1 MVEWSYRCSSSIAT
15 ACIPVTNVLNGMG
28 GMREGGCTHI
38 QMWKYIWMV
47 NQQALPTWLPP
58 MHCWLQPCWTEG
70 GCSSTA
76 TAHSQCLHHTTQ
88 PKVWPRDTFRKGNAQ
103 KRFFIFGSDPR
114 VLTIAWVI
122 QPPIIDLDHH
132 HHCDVIIC
140 LAAISRKIHQC
151 FGLKCHWKF

>member
-1 MVEWSYRCSSSIAT
+1 
-15 ACIPVTNVLNGMG
+15 MG
-28 GMREGGCTHI
+28 GTREGGCTHI

-47 NQQALPTWLPP
+47 NQQALPTYISYILYLIYPCENLDGQPASPLGCHQCTADCSLAEQKEAAPP
-58 MHCWLQPCWTEG
+58 LQLQVHNACITPPN
-70 GCSSTA
+70 
-76 TAHSQCLHHTTQ
+76 QKLD
-88 PKVWPRDTFRKGNAQ
+88 PKTLSETNANPKKVVSYLVQ
-103 KRFFIFGSDPR
+103 DPR